1 MPGKANQRATKMTTT
16 VILGAVVTILVIVAS
31 IYFVSRYNTTTPR
44 EETSAQNTLREE
56 NVKVGDNSGVMRV
69 INDLP
74 EGKHIDKI
82 ELTTDK
88 EPYGITL
95 HGTDELTSQ
104 EIETI
109 SAQLLKRVDNCEWV
123 EINSSQFHTKTT
135 HDGVKEF
142 SVIN

>member
-1 MPGKANQRATKMTTT
+1 MPGKTNPRTTKMMSTIIP
-16 VILGAVVTILVIVAS
+16 VAVVVILVIVAS

-82 ELTTDK
+82 GLTTDK

-123 EINSSQFHTKTT
+123 EINSNQFHAKTMR
-135 HDGVKEF
+135 DGVKEF

>member
-1 MPGKANQRATKMTTT
+1 MPGKTNPRTTKMMSTIIP
-16 VILGAVVTILVIVAS
+16 VAVVVILVIVAS

-44 EETSAQNTLREE
+44 EETSVQNTPQEE
-56 NVKVGDNSGVMRV
+56 NVKVGDNSGVMRI